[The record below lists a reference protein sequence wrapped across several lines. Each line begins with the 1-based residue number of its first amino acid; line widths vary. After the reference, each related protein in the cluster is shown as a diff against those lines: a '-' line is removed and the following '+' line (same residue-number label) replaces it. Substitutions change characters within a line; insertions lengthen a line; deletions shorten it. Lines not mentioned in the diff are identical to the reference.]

1 MKLVRLG
8 LVVALFA
15 TLALGAQAAWVF
27 DSNIGPSGESAQYID
42 IDSQGD
48 IWVTNYAT
56 PTAGVGAAVVVFSA
70 DGSTS
75 TIISQGQIASAPVA
89 YSQPGG
95 VAADRDN
102 GIVYTT
108 GRYDTNQ
115 AIFAYNDA
123 TNAAIDGIS
132 LTGLAWHSPGD
143 IDVFTSGTK
152 TYIAMTKK
160 TAAQWGVLDPAI
172 GAPTAYVHEYG
183 VAGWH
188 LNRGIGVDKATKRV
202 YSPSESADEV
212 RVWNYTPAGWVAGT
226 AIASGLGDINQRG
239 AEVDA
244 AGNVYVSCN
253 NDHTVRIY
261 DNAGTALETIADA
274 TNLVRPSGVA
284 FGASKLYI
292 AQFTSAAPMISVW
305 VPGADVSDWSEF

>member
-75 TIISQGQIASAPVA
+75 TIINQGQIASAPSA
-89 YSQPGG
+89 YAQPGG

-102 GIVYTT
+102 GIVYVV
-108 GRYDTNQ
+108 GAYAAPL
-115 AIFAYNDA
+115 AIYAYNDA

-132 LTGLAWHSPGD
+132 LTGLAWNSPGD

-152 TYIAMTKK
+152 TYLAMTKK
-160 TAAQWGVLDPAI
+160 VAAQWGVLDPAI

-183 VAGWH
+183 VTGWH
-188 LNRGIGVDKATKRV
+188 VNRGISVDKATKRV

-212 RVWNYTPAGWVAGT
+212 RVWDYTPAGWVAGT
-226 AIASGLGDINQRG
+226 AIAVGVADPS
-239 AEVDA
+239 ASEVDA
-244 AGNVYVSCN
+244 AGNVYVSCGG
-253 NDHTVRIY
+253 DESVRIY
-261 DNAGTALETIADA
+261 DNAGALLETITDA
-274 TNLVRPSGVA
+274 ANLIDPRGTA

-292 AQFTSAAPMISVW
+292 AQFNSGKPMVAVF